1 MNKAALE
8 IVATMLIV
16 CCLLALSTT
25 AVAQSSLGGSAIAPK
40 SSGQCSNKTIK
51 GNYGCYLQGLLIFG
65 PTQLPFVGLTMEQND
80 GNGNKTS
87 LEHVVVNGTSFND
100 GWDANTFT
108 YNVNPNCT
116 GKAVGYSPN
125 SSDPIIQYFV
135 VVDNGKEIDYVNAA
149 HALPAICKRVGG
161 ED

>member
-1 MNKAALE
+1 
-8 IVATMLIV
+8 
-16 CCLLALSTT
+16 
-25 AVAQSSLGGSAIAPK
+25 
-40 SSGQCSNKTIK
+40 
-51 GNYGCYLQGLLIFG
+51 
-65 PTQLPFVGLTMEQND
+65 MEHND

-87 LEHVVVNGTSFND
+87 LEHVVVNGISLND

-108 YNVNPNCT
+108 YTVNPNCT
-116 GKAVGYSPN
+116 GKAVGNSPN
-125 SSDPIIQYFV
+125 SPDPIIQFFV